1 MKLLHGKQLKF
12 EELVKINFD
21 IFIMATSHEER
32 FVTLNSKKELNFKK
46 RVILSYKSCP
56 LKIDDPNTAVYEA
69 FSEDYFETVISM
81 LDTEIPLMGLKQNIN
96 ILVDYSSMTKSW
108 YYTIMSYFT
117 LKQLEYEN
125 VNIYFSYTPSTFSE
139 PLNPKHNS
147 YIDPIPG
154 RFNIPTLDKPKA
166 LIVGLGY
173 ENKKAEGIIEYLDPK
188 VTYALYSKPS
198 FDVRFSDAVEENN
211 KKLIEDL
218 SENVIT
224 FPFNDLLSIER
235 ILTSLYFSLRDE
247 YNVIIAPLGPK
258 PFTLIAMLLSIKF
271 DDIDV
276 WRVSSGSDFNKYNR
290 QAYEDEFVICE
301 IKFIK

>member
-1 MKLLHGKQLKF
+1 M
-12 EELVKINFD
+12 
-21 IFIMATSHEER
+21 
-32 FVTLNSKKELNFKK
+32 
-46 RVILSYKSCP
+46 
-56 LKIDDPNTAVYEA
+56 
-69 FSEDYFETVISM
+69 
-81 LDTEIPLMGLKQNIN
+81 
-96 ILVDYSSMTKSW
+96 
-108 YYTIMSYFT
+108 
-117 LKQLEYEN
+117 
-125 VNIYFSYTPSTFSE
+125 
-139 PLNPKHNS
+139 
-147 YIDPIPG
+147 
-154 RFNIPTLDKPKA
+154 
-166 LIVGLGY
+166 
-173 ENKKAEGIIEYLDPK
+173 
-188 VTYALYSKPS
+188 TYALYSKPS

-218 SENVIT
+218 GENVIT